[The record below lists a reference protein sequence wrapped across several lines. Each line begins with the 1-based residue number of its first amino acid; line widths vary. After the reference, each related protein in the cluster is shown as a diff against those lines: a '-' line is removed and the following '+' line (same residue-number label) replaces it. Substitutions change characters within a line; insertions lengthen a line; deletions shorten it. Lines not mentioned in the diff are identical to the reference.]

1 MSPESARLTSEAI
14 TLSAAA
20 VLNSLISI
28 LGNKGLLSPEEERE
42 VYRTAAEIIEEASG
56 DDENGTYEL
65 ARELIELR
73 LGDI

>member
-42 VYRTAAEIIEEASG
+42 VYRTPAEIIDEASG

-73 LGDI
+73 LGDL

>member
-1 MSPESARLTSEAI
+1 MSAESTRLTSEAM

-20 VLNSLISI
+20 VLNSLISV

-42 VYRTAAEIIEEASG
+42 VYRTAAEMIDEASG
-56 DDENGTYEL
+56 DDEDGTYEL

-73 LGDI
+73 LADT

>member
-1 MSPESARLTSEAI
+1 MSSESTRLTSEAI

-20 VLNSLISI
+20 VLNSLISA

-42 VYRTAAEIIEEASG
+42 VYRAAAELIEEASG
-56 DDENGTYEL
+56 DDEDGTYEL

-73 LGDI
+73 LADI

>member
-42 VYRTAAEIIEEASG
+42 VYRTAAEIIDEASG

>member
-20 VLNSLISI
+20 VLNSLIAT

-42 VYRTAAEIIEEASG
+42 VYRAALEMIEEASG
-56 DDENGTYEL
+56 DDVDGTYEL

-73 LGDI
+73 MAEI

>member
-20 VLNSLISI
+20 VLNSLISL

-42 VYRTAAEIIEEASG
+42 VYRTAAEIIDEASG